1 MTGQV
6 IKRDLRAFPLHGT
19 GPLES
24 EAEALTRI
32 TQAQS
37 TAPLDY
43 ASETP
48 LTLPILG
55 HLTSEPDV

>member
-6 IKRDLRAFPLHGT
+6 IKRDLRIFPLHGT

-24 EAEALTRI
+24 EAGALTRI

-37 TAPLDY
+37 TAPLDHE
-43 ASETP
+43 SETP